1 MKAVT
6 LIAVA
11 ALAGPVMLQPAAYA
25 AAPSETAAF
34 EQPSVMVQS
43 VANEMLKALNGHRAQ
58 LRGHP
63 EKIAAIVNKYLLPH
77 FDAPLAAD
85 LVLGR
90 FGRQA
95 SAEQK
100 DRFIQAFKDSMVKN
114 YGAALL
120 EFHSNML
127 TVYPTHVKPG
137 TQVATVRTVF
147 KRSNGAS
154 IPVLF
159 YVYMTPSGWQAFD
172 LNVEG
177 ISYVTSYRAEL
188 GPQIQQHGLDA
199 VIQRLAAGEKPA
211 ALKKQ
216 R

>member
-11 ALAGPVMLQPAAYA
+11 ALAGPLMLAPAAYA
-25 AAPSETAAF
+25 APSQTAAF
-34 EQPSVMVQS
+34 EQPSQMIQT
-43 VANEMLKALNGHRAQ
+43 VANQMLQALNGHRAE

-63 EKIAAIVNKYLLPH
+63 AKIEAIVNKYLVPH
-77 FDAPLAAD
+77 FDAQLAAD

-90 FGRQA
+90 YGRTA
-95 SAEQK
+95 TAEQK
-100 DRFIQAFKDSMVKN
+100 ARFIEAFKDSMVKN

-127 TVYPTHVKPG
+127 TVYPTHLKPG
-137 TQVATVRTVF
+137 TKVATVRTVF
-147 KRSNGAS
+147 KRSNGAT

-199 VIQRLAAGEKPA
+199 VIARLQAGEKPA

-216 R
+216 P

>member
-11 ALAGPVMLQPAAYA
+11 ALAGPPMLAPAAYA
-25 AAPSETAAF
+25 APSQTAAF
-34 EQPSVMVQS
+34 EQPSQMIQS
-43 VANEMLKALNGHRAQ
+43 VANQMLQALNGHRAE

-63 EKIAAIVNKYLLPH
+63 QKIEAIVNKYLVPH
-77 FDAPLAAD
+77 FDAQLAAD

-90 FGRQA
+90 YGRTA
-95 SAEQK
+95 TAEQK

-137 TQVATVRTVF
+137 TKVATVRTVF
-147 KRSNGAS
+147 KRANGS
-154 IPVLF
+154 TIPVLF

-199 VIQRLAAGEKPA
+199 VIQRLQAGEKPA
-211 ALKKQ
+211 ALQKKP
-216 R
+216 

>member
-11 ALAGPVMLQPAAYA
+11 ALAGPLMLAPAAYA
-25 AAPSETAAF
+25 APSQTAAF
-34 EQPSVMVQS
+34 EQPSQMIQT
-43 VANEMLKALNGHRAQ
+43 VANQMLQALNGHRAE

-63 EKIAAIVNKYLLPH
+63 EKIAAIVNKYLVPH
-77 FDAPLAAD
+77 FDAQLAAD

-90 FGRQA
+90 YGRTA
-95 SAEQK
+95 TAAQK
-100 DRFIQAFKDSMVKN
+100 ARFIEAFTDSMVKN

-127 TVYPTHVKPG
+127 TVYPTHLKPG
-137 TQVATVRTVF
+137 TKVATVRTVF
-147 KRSNGAS
+147 KRSNGAT

-199 VIQRLAAGEKPA
+199 VIERLQAGEKPA

-216 R
+216 P

>member
-1 MKAVT
+1 MKVVT

-11 ALAGPVMLQPAAYA
+11 ALAGPLLQPVAYA
-25 AAPSETAAF
+25 AAPSQTVAF
-34 EQPSVMVQS
+34 KQPSEMVQS
-43 VANEMLKALNGHRAQ
+43 VAHEMLKALNGQRAE
-58 LRGHP
+58 LRRHP
-63 EKIAAIVNKYLLPH
+63 QQIAVIVNKYLLPH
-77 FDAPLAAD
+77 FDAQLAAN

-90 FGRQA
+90 FGRHA

-100 DRFIQAFKDSMVKN
+100 TRFIEAFKDAMVKN

-120 EFHSNML
+120 EFHSSML

-137 TQVATVRTVF
+137 TKVATVRTVF
-147 KRSNGAS
+147 KRSSGAQ

-159 YVYMTPSGWQAFD
+159 YVYMTPSGWQVFD

-199 VIQRLAAGEKPA
+199 VIKRLEAGEKPA
-211 ALKKQ
+211 ALKK
-216 R
+216 RS

>member
-6 LIAVA
+6 LIAMA
-11 ALAGPVMLQPAAYA
+11 ALGGPLMLAPAAYA
-25 AAPSETAAF
+25 APSQTVAF
-34 EQPSVMVQS
+34 EQPSTMIQS
-43 VANEMLKALNGHRAQ
+43 VANQMLQALNGHRAE

-63 EKIAAIVNKYLLPH
+63 EKIAAIVNKYLVPH

-90 FGRQA
+90 YGRTA
-95 SAEQK
+95 TAEQK
-100 DRFIQAFKDSMVKN
+100 ARFIQAFKDSMVKN

-137 TQVATVRTVF
+137 TKVATVRTVF
-147 KRSNGAS
+147 NRSNGAK

-159 YVYMTPSGWQAFD
+159 YVYMTPSGWKAFD

-199 VIQRLAAGEKPA
+199 VIQRLATGEKPA

-216 R
+216 P

>member
-1 MKAVT
+1 MKAVI

-11 ALAGPVMLQPAAYA
+11 ALAGPLMLAPAAYA
-25 AAPSETAAF
+25 APSQTAAF
-34 EQPSVMVQS
+34 EQPSQMIQS
-43 VANEMLKALNGHRAQ
+43 VANEMLQALNGHRAE

-63 EKIAAIVNKYLLPH
+63 EKIAAIVNKYLVPH
-77 FDAPLAAD
+77 FDAQLAAD

-90 FGRQA
+90 YGRTA
-95 SAEQK
+95 TAEQK
-100 DRFIQAFKDSMVKN
+100 ERFIQAFKDSMVKN

-137 TQVATVRTVF
+137 TKVATVRTVF
-147 KRSNGAS
+147 KRSNGAT

-159 YVYMTPSGWQAFD
+159 YVYMTPSGWRAFD

-199 VIQRLAAGEKPA
+199 VIQRLQAGEKPA

-216 R
+216 P

>member
-1 MKAVT
+1 MKAVI

-11 ALAGPVMLQPAAYA
+11 ALAGPLMLAPAAYA
-25 AAPSETAAF
+25 APSQTAAF
-34 EQPSVMVQS
+34 EQPSQMIQS
-43 VANEMLKALNGHRAQ
+43 VANEMLQALNGHRAE

-63 EKIAAIVNKYLLPH
+63 EKIAAIVNKYLVPH
-77 FDAPLAAD
+77 FDAQLAAD

-90 FGRQA
+90 YGRTA
-95 SAEQK
+95 TAEQK
-100 DRFIQAFKDSMVKN
+100 ERFIQAFKDSMVKN

-137 TQVATVRTVF
+137 TKVATVRTVF
-147 KRSNGAS
+147 KRSNGAT

-199 VIQRLAAGEKPA
+199 VIQRLQAGEKPA

-216 R
+216 P